1 MPHRSMC
8 AFWTLNEPWPN
19 AAYGSVVDW
28 FGEKKAAYYAATR
41 KVYGK
46 TDVSLTYSDLF
57 LVAGEP
63 LPRIMPG
70 VVSEEAV
77 KGTLSLA
84 VMTLAGEAL
93 HNQTWAVDVAVGAG
107 EMGTALELP
116 TPVSW
121 VRARHVFTMSCQHV
135 H

>member
-63 LPRIMPG
+63 LPSIVPW
-70 VVSEEAV
+70 VVSEAPV

-84 VMTLAGEAL
+84 VTTLAGEAL

-121 VRARHVFTMSCQHV
+121 VRAFMSLLCHVSMF
-135 H
+135 